1 MEEQCKYLYC
11 MPIDSPDKQIQRHQL
26 KDTEAVIDKGCFTK
40 GKSAVHFAREWF
52 FSLVIAE
59 KIPLQS
65 KQPIF
70 L

>member
-40 GKSAVHFAREWF
+40 GKSAVHFARE
-52 FSLVIAE
+52 
-59 KIPLQS
+59 
-65 KQPIF
+65 
-70 L
+70 